1 MYYNQFNRISLRAR
15 MFNNDDDSNDEND
28 GDNHHKNFT
37 TYNLVIPSKTESP
50 LSNWCPAVHPS
61 LPKNLGAQN
70 NPN

>member
-1 MYYNQFNRISLRAR
+1 MIHNHHNSISLLAR
-15 MFNNDDDSNDEND
+15 MFDNDSNDENY

-37 TYNLVIPSKTESP
+37 TYNLGIPSKTESP

>member
-1 MYYNQFNRISLRAR
+1 
-15 MFNNDDDSNDEND
+15 MFDNDSNDENY

-37 TYNLVIPSKTESP
+37 TYNLGVPSKTESP